1 MMMGSFPNVGP
12 CVQAVEDS
20 SEAPDM
26 HQVEVLL
33 LEALT
38 YAAPGQHALP
48 GTVTPGIQQMCDLT
62 ALGEQ

>member
-1 MMMGSFPNVGP
+1 M
-12 CVQAVEDS
+12 QAVEDS
-20 SEAPDM
+20 SEAPNM
-26 HQVEVLL
+26 QQVEIVL

-38 YAAPGQHALP
+38 HAAPVQHALP

>member
-1 MMMGSFPNVGP
+1 M
-12 CVQAVEDS
+12 QAVEDS

-26 HQVEVLL
+26 QQVEILL

-38 YAAPGQHALP
+38 HAAPVQHALP